1 MQDQEHDQ
9 DSDDKSL
16 SDLYA
21 ELSQEQPSSAL
32 DEKILAEAH
41 KAVATDYTTSL
52 IPKKS
57 SGPFSGKWT
66 VPVSLAAVIVLS
78 VTLLL
83 MIEKERPYSI
93 TSMPEPP
100 RVERKASQPN
110 VVEPV
115 GKSEQEKPIVVEP
128 QREDF
133 ADSSIAQKTSP
144 EAMAERQLQGLA
156 PAPQEKSVDI
166 SQSEERVAA
175 LSASPAPKIEARA
188 KVPPV
193 AEKAKPVQP
202 PYRKTDETPS
212 SQEIAVESP
221 PPVMA
226 KRIGENRVTAPAEDN
241 DQIKPQPAEE
251 AEMDDVAAT
260 ENAVVA
266 PVFAQPK
273 AQRQAVA
280 PEKGEP
286 IENDRDDLGQEKQQ
300 ENQLSMEVP
309 VSPAFTAPPKTLEKK
324 EAPTPL
330 PTQSG
335 LTALVQTESQDQQC
349 RQMTE
354 QDCLA
359 SPLCILEP
367 RTDSESYQ
375 CRAAQNSCE
384 SDFSQSLHG
393 KEDCERNPDCQ
404 YVPASCYCPPGET
417 CPCAGGSP
425 ALCGPKLVND

>member
-1 MQDQEHDQ
+1 MQEHDQ
-9 DSDDKSL
+9 DSDDKAL

-21 ELSQEQPSSAL
+21 ELSQEQPSRAL

-41 KAVATDYTTSL
+41 EAVAADYATSFVPEKTT
-52 IPKKS
+52 
-57 SGPFSGKWT
+57 GTFSGKWT
-66 VPVSLAAVIVLS
+66 VPVSLAAVIMLS
-78 VTLLL
+78 VTLVL
-83 MIEKERPYSI
+83 MIERERPYSI
-93 TSMPEPP
+93 TSLPEQP
-100 RVERKASQPN
+100 RVERKASEPN
-110 VVEPV
+110 VIEPA
-115 GKSEQEKPIVVEP
+115 GKREQAKPIVVEP
-128 QREDF
+128 QRDDF
-133 ADSSIAQKTSP
+133 GDTSIAQKTPP

-156 PAPQEKSVDI
+156 PDPQKKSVDK
-166 SQSEERVAA
+166 SQSEERAA
-175 LSASPAPKIEARA
+175 AFSASPAPKIEARA
-188 KVPPV
+188 KAPPV

-202 PYRKTDETPS
+202 PSSKTAETPS

-221 PPVMA
+221 PPVFA

-241 DQIKPQPAEE
+241 EQIKPQPTAE

-266 PVFAQPK
+266 PVFAQPN

-280 PEKGEP
+280 PKKDEP
-286 IENDRDDLGQEKQQ
+286 VESDRGDLAQDQEKQQ
-300 ENQLSMEVP
+300 ENQLSMEVT
-309 VSPAFTAPPKTLEKK
+309 VSPAFTAPPKTLEQKA
-324 EAPTPL
+324 APAPL
-330 PTQSG
+330 PTDSG

-359 SPLCILEP
+359 SPLCILEQS
-367 RTDSESYQ
+367 TDSESYQ

-384 SDFSQSLHG
+384 SGFAQSLHG
-393 KEDCERNPDCQ
+393 KEDCEQNPDCQ
-404 YVPASCYCPPGET
+404 YIPASCYCPPGET